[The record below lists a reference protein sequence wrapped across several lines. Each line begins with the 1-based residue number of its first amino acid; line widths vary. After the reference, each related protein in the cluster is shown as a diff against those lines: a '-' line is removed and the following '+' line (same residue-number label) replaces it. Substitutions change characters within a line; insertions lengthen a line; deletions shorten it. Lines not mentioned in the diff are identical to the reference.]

1 MAHNNTSPF
10 GNRTS
15 GIGADALGFTDSI
28 AIDHQRRLAAYRRF
42 WLFYLGNHWTY
53 SRDPGDPTITLN
65 YSRRITDVVNDFTF
79 KKGFKIS
86 IPDDPLTPG
95 DEKQDRE
102 FVRKEL
108 EETWRRNNKELWL
121 IEAGQQGAVT
131 GDLFARVSW
140 EEEDDLED
148 PFARVDI
155 IPSQLCFPTF
165 GGPNGVDRKKVTRLL
180 ILTPVYRETN
190 DGTARTVESTAIRR
204 SNESDQDI
212 VILGEEWVAPIKDR
226 DGTIVRPATVQFFEG
241 GEALGPPQEN
251 PLGEIPVVHVPNYPL
266 SGEFYGIS
274 DLVDVVDLNREL
286 NEKAT
291 DISDVINYHG
301 SPTTVLIGAKVSD
314 LQKGANRLWGIPEN
328 ADVKNLQLEGDLEA
342 SNTYWKMIKESM
354 LELAGVPEQ
363 SLGKMIPI
371 SNTSAVAL
379 QISYMPLMEK
389 RTIKTITYGLG
400 IRRINRLILKIKSLK
415 DSSFGAKM
423 DALGSNRYRNN
434 VKFPDPMPQDEAAE
448 LEKSA
453 ARLELRLSTRKKE
466 LEREGLS
473 QKEIDEIIE
482 GAEEEQMKAMELENM
497 ALDSPRSTGSSDVL
511 DEDESLTGPG
521 KNQLNRGG
529 FDSTRGEKIA
539 ANQAQKIATGEE

>member
-10 GNRTS
+10 GNRVS

-79 KKGFKIS
+79 KKGFKIA
-86 IPDDPLTPG
+86 IPDDPLTPE
-95 DEKQDRE
+95 DEKEDRE

-140 EEEDDLED
+140 EAEDDLED

-165 GGPNGVDRKKVTRLL
+165 GGPNGVDRKKVTRML
-180 ILTPVYRETN
+180 ILTPTYRETN
-190 DGTARTVESTAIRR
+190 NGTARRVESTAIRR

-212 VILGEEWVAPIKDR
+212 IILGEEWVAPIKDR
-226 DGTIVRPATVQFFEG
+226 EGKVIRPATVQFFEG
-241 GEALGPPQEN
+241 GEATGAPQEN
-251 PLGEIPVVHVPNYPL
+251 PLGEIPVVHIPNYPL

-301 SPTTVLIGAKVSD
+301 SPTTVLIGAKVGD
-314 LQKGANRLWGIPEN
+314 LQKGANRLWGLPEN
-328 ADVKNLQLEGDLEA
+328 ATVKNLQLEGDLAA

-354 LELAGVPEQ
+354 LELSGVPEQ
-363 SLGKMIPI
+363 SLGKMVPI

-423 DALGSNRYRNN
+423 DALGSNRYRNT

-473 QKEIDEIIE
+473 QKEVDEIIE
-482 GAEEEQMKAMELENM
+482 GAEEEQMKALELENI
-497 ALDSPRSTGSSDVL
+497 ALDSPRSVGSSHVD
-511 DEDESLTGPG
+511 DGESLTGAG
-521 KNQLNRGG
+521 SNQLNRGG
-529 FDSTRGEKIA
+529 FDSTRGQKIA
-539 ANQAQKIATGEE
+539 ANQAQKIATGDK